1 MYIIISTQNKPCHL
15 LSFNVCVYIERYVI
29 KFNCSLLYLILI
41 LLLQIISKF

>member
-29 KFNCSLLYLILI
+29 IFIFSLLYSYYDIFTMI
-41 LLLQIISKF
+41 NYI